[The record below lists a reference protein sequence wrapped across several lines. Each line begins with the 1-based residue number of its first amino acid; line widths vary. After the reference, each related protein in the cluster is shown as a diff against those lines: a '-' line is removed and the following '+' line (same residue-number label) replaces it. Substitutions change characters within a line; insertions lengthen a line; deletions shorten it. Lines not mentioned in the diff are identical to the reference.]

1 MIIGYLFE
9 TFLGFSFAL
18 CLEVIRSTPSTDPN
32 PRLKQYRA
40 VILRG
45 CSVFYDCAIY
55 FAASIQIACVVVLVR
70 KDYGISADGLGG
82 LTVQI
87 TWAVALLSLLPLL
100 YPLVMLGI
108 FVSEESE
115 KELKKAE
122 TCRSRHEFRFYLFSA
137 CWVLFL
143 YTFVSRMIGDF
154 APSQVGQGAGPGGST
169 IITTKDWATLD
180 VLCFTGVQQLTENET
195 MVMEAFGTAGSI
207 ILSLFILCPFLWTI
221 LQSLDLSFVKLVER
235 KFSVLRKN
243 WSIQSLGSRVILV
256 LIPLLTVPEIWGVF
270 RIRSLQEAL
279 TDTMGVEYTD
289 NQWTFGQVVAV
300 VIFAPVIVEVAYL
313 SARHPR

>member
-18 CLEVIRSTPSTDPN
+18 GLEVIRSTPSADPSR
-32 PRLKQYRA
+32 RLKKYRA

-70 KDYGISADGLGG
+70 KDYGISADSLGG

-100 YPLVMLGI
+100 YPLVMLDI
-108 FVSEESE
+108 FVTRGSE
-115 KELKKAE
+115 KELEEAE
-122 TCRSRHEFRFYLFSA
+122 TSSTRHEFRFYLFSA

-154 APSQVGQGAGPGGST
+154 APSQIGQGAGPGG
-169 IITTKDWATLD
+169 TTLINTTDWDT
-180 VLCFTGVQQLTENET
+180 VNELCFSGVQQLTYSET
-195 MVMEAFGTAGSI
+195 MVMEGFGIAGSI
-207 ILSLFILCPFLWTI
+207 ILSLFIVCPFLWTI
-221 LQSLDLSFVKLVER
+221 LQSLDPSVVRLVER
-235 KFSVLRKN
+235 KFPVAWKN
-243 WSIQSLGSRVILV
+243 WPMQSLAPRAILV

-270 RIRSLQEAL
+270 RIRDVQQAL

-300 VIFAPVIVEVAYL
+300 VIFAPVIVEVFYL
-313 SARHPR
+313 SIRRSS

>member
-18 CLEVIRSTPSTDPN
+18 GLEVIRSTPSADPSR
-32 PRLKQYRA
+32 RLKKYRA

-70 KDYGISADGLGG
+70 KDYGISADSLGG

-100 YPLVMLGI
+100 YPLVMLDI
-108 FVSEESE
+108 FVTRGSE
-115 KELKKAE
+115 KELEEAE
-122 TCRSRHEFRFYLFSA
+122 TSSTRHEFRFYLFSA

-154 APSQVGQGAGPGGST
+154 APSQIGQGAGPGG
-169 IITTKDWATLD
+169 TTLINTTDWDT
-180 VLCFTGVQQLTENET
+180 VNELCFSGVQQLTYSET
-195 MVMEAFGTAGSI
+195 MVMEGFGIAGSI
-207 ILSLFILCPFLWTI
+207 ILSLFIVCPFLWTI
-221 LQSLDLSFVKLVER
+221 LQSLDPSVVRLVER
-235 KFSVLRKN
+235 KFPVAWKN
-243 WSIQSLGSRVILV
+243 WSLQSLAPRAILV

-270 RIRSLQEAL
+270 RIRDVQQAL

-300 VIFAPVIVEVAYL
+300 VIFAPVIVEVFYL
-313 SARHPR
+313 SIRRSS